1 MGDQSTKEARKPH
14 EVSCSRNVDHNPR
27 ELRLFLKLLRS
38 RLRFDE
44 DCDLVSAYDDD
55 GGGGIGS

>member
-1 MGDQSTKEARKPH
+1 MLED
-14 EVSCSRNVDHNPR
+14 VDHNPS

-44 DCDLVSAYDDD
+44 DCDLVSAYEDD
-55 GGGGIGS
+55 GGGGSGSWGLKNNIVSMRC